1 MEDFDCMILLDVGKL
16 RELKLSQTVKF
27 DEIDLVDRSQ
37 RHQVY
42 LQHLLPIL
50 ENLELF
56 LVG

>member
-1 MEDFDCMILLDVGKL
+1 MILLDVGKL